1 MKINE
6 RYFRE
11 GWKSWKKEIKEY
23 KYFIL
28 ISLVIAGIATYADY
42 IAGTYVSSIRVADVP
57 DLILDNIG
65 SYDFGFLFIYG
76 YLALTFLFF
85 FYPIFFHIGK
95 LHKVIG
101 QFSLLIVIRSF
112 FIIFTHLQTP
122 LDVIHAVFPWPFT
135 GLYFANDLF
144 FSGHVAVP
152 FLGFLLYH
160 ESRSM
165 KYLFLLSSIIMGIIV
180 LLMHQHYS
188 IDVFAAFFI
197 TYGSYKIGNFLFKK
211 IKPDF

>member
-1 MKINE
+1 MQINR
-6 RYFRE
+6 RYFQK
-11 GWKSWKKEIKEY
+11 GWKSWKREIKEY

-28 ISLVIAGIATYADY
+28 ISLIVAGIVTYVDY
-42 IAGTYVSSIRVADVP
+42 IAGIYVSSANVASVP

-65 SYDFGFLFIYG
+65 PYDFGFLFIYG
-76 YLALTFLFF
+76 YLALTFLLFI
-85 FYPIFFHIGK
+85 YPLFFHIGK
-95 LHKVIG
+95 LHKVVG
-101 QFSLLIVIRSF
+101 QFSLLVVIRSA

-152 FLGFLLYH
+152 FLGFLLYKD
-160 ESRSM
+160 SRTM
-165 KYLFLLSSIIMGIIV
+165 KYLFLLGSIIMGITV
-180 LLMHQHYS
+180 LLTHQHYS

-197 TYGSYKIGNFLFKK
+197 TYGSYKIGKYLFKK